1 MRIALLY
8 KVLYTDLAV
17 HRRGRKSTLEG
28 DLMRY
33 SAKNIVSAFGVLAC
47 GVAMGAA
54 FLYVGHT
61 DDAPPVGLTGI
72 LLMIGAAALSVRIAR
87 GKP

>member
-1 MRIALLY
+1 
-8 KVLYTDLAV
+8 
-17 HRRGRKSTLEG
+17 
-28 DLMRY
+28 MRY
-33 SAKNIVSAFGVLAC
+33 SAKNIVAAFAVMAM

-54 FLYVGHT
+54 FLYVGQT

-72 LLMIGAAALSVRIAR
+72 LLIIGGAVLSVRIAR